1 MRLKFD
7 KKSGEKKNKKQC
19 LRPKLSLMVAFGWNI
34 SRQDYRRRYIVP
46 IYDHFDNF
54 QADSSN
60 MRCCSVYFLRSA
72 NRVFSSGSRLISF
85 GMKEF
90 NNNLCLILQLL
101 GMIIMLG
108 CLESVS
114 ISLSFRKILNKTQI
128 WRNKGDTIAVF

>member
-1 MRLKFD
+1 M
-7 KKSGEKKNKKQC
+7 
-19 LRPKLSLMVAFGWNI
+19 
-34 SRQDYRRRYIVP
+34 VP

-72 NRVFSSGSRLISF
+72 NRVFSSRSRLISF

-108 CLESVS
+108 CLKGVS
-114 ISLSFRKILNKTQI
+114 ISLSVRKVLNKTQI
-128 WRNKGDTIAVF
+128 W